1 MRADGLLSISS
12 ALPQSGSQA
21 QEDTGTQGQL
31 SHIKKKGLLVTV
43 VGNLER
49 SPKRHQFL
57 NNTRFLVIFFN
68 GTAAASDV
76 HLLRLNTLRGYKNLI
91 VNLQKVQQASSS
103 LL

>member
-43 VGNLER
+43 VGNLEKK
-49 SPKRHQFL
+49 PKEAPILKQH
-57 NNTRFLVIFFN
+57 TISCHFF
-68 GTAAASDV
+68 
-76 HLLRLNTLRGYKNLI
+76 
-91 VNLQKVQQASSS
+91 
-103 LL
+103 